1 MLGDAIGN
9 YTLLLDRAFK
19 LAGIDSKIYA
29 INIGKGLSQENICP
43 YDALPILQPQD
54 IVIYHMCES
63 TTINADI
70 KNMNCKKIAIYHN
83 ATPAHFFA
91 RYEPGMC
98 QKQALSIH
106 EIQDLNG
113 SFDWCIAD
121 SAYNKD
127 DLVRYGY
134 DPDKITV
141 IPVLLDF
148 DDYRQTPDKK
158 VIEKYSDGF
167 TNLLFVGRVVPNKKQ
182 EDIVRIFAWY
192 KKHINPRSRLI
203 LIGAPFGDTY
213 INSIREYIQALD
225 LSDVIFPGHIS
236 FAEILAFY
244 RVADIFLCMS
254 EHEGFCVPLVE
265 AMMFDVPIIA
275 YASSAIPDT
284 LGDAGVLI
292 DEKDPV
298 LVSKIIDQ
306 IVSDPDIRRRL
317 IDIQRERLKDF
328 HEDIVFEK
336 IYRVVSSFRGEDLT

>member
-1 MLGDAIGN
+1 
-9 YTLLLDRAFK
+9 
-19 LAGIDSKIYA
+19 
-29 INIGKGLSQENICP
+29 
-43 YDALPILQPQD
+43 
-54 IVIYHMCES
+54 
-63 TTINADI
+63 
-70 KNMNCKKIAIYHN
+70 
-83 ATPAHFFA
+83 
-91 RYEPGMC
+91 
-98 QKQALSIH
+98 
-106 EIQDLNG
+106 
-113 SFDWCIAD
+113 
-121 SAYNKD
+121 
-127 DLVRYGY
+127 
-134 DPDKITV
+134 
-141 IPVLLDF
+141 
-148 DDYRQTPDKK
+148 
-158 VIEKYSDGF
+158 
-167 TNLLFVGRVVPNKKQ
+167 
-182 EDIVRIFAWY
+182 
-192 KKHINPRSRLI
+192 
-203 LIGAPFGDTY
+203 
-213 INSIREYIQALD
+213 EYIQALD